1 MKFLIVLV
9 ILLLVLALIAFR
21 YRKQIQTALYMW
33 RMFKQMRQ
41 MSQKTPEKRIEPK
54 TNSKK
59 DTSLIRCLSCGNW
72 TPETKALKLGAKSV
86 YCSANCMEKA
96 VR

>member
-1 MKFLIVLV
+1 MKFLI
-9 ILLLVLALIAFR
+9 ILALFLLVLALIAFR
-21 YRKQIQTALYMW
+21 YRKQIQTAIYMW
-33 RMFKQMRQ
+33 RMLKKMRQ
-41 MSQKTPEKRIEPK
+41 MNKTPEKVIPTK
-54 TNSKK
+54 ANQK
-59 DTSLIRCLSCGNW
+59 DAPLVRCASCGNW

>member
-9 ILLLVLALIAFR
+9 ILLIVLALIVFR

-33 RMFKQMRQ
+33 RMFKKMRQ
-41 MSQKTPEKRIEPK
+41 MSQKTPEKYIEPK
-54 TNSKK
+54 NNNK
-59 DTSLIRCLSCGNW
+59 DTPLLRCVSCGNW
-72 TPETKALKLGAKSV
+72 TPEKNVLKLGAKSV

>member
-1 MKFLIVLV
+1 MKLLIVLV
-9 ILLLVLALIAFR
+9 ILLIVFALIAFR

-54 TNSKK
+54 NNAQ
-59 DTSLIRCLSCGNW
+59 DTPLVRCASCGNW
-72 TPETKALKLGAKSV
+72 TAEKNVLKLAAKSV